1 METSVIKHVT
11 INKLWG
17 VKTISVDFDKHVN
30 IFIGLN
36 GSSKTTFLRLIEA
49 SLLVDLKV
57 FYTIDFESV
66 IIKIDNKT
74 IQSLVV
80 HKTEQNGELYINYQ
94 FNDEEQISILCNEIT
109 IQRPYRIPIRFRENQ
124 SMIKD
129 RIKGLINISW
139 LSVNRS
145 NLEYNEYE
153 RRDIEKLTDTVDYK
167 LQELEQNLT
176 LYQLQLESDSNK
188 VADKFKEDAI
198 SLMLYDINK
207 DSYGSD
213 AVERFASVDTKAMQ
227 ADLFKAYKALGVASD
242 KKDSIQNHIQKIRE
256 VINKVKEKQELT
268 LDDIFVLA
276 LIKRTLSIIDIANGH
291 AQKKKEIFAPI
302 EKLLECLKTFM
313 PEKIFLLNNNNSG
326 KLEFIF
332 KNDTEKEK
340 PIKLSS
346 LSSGEKQLFILLTES
361 LLQKNIPHVF
371 IADEPE
377 LSLHIGWQ
385 RIIIEKILEM
395 NPNAQIIVATHS
407 PEIAGNYPSNVIN
420 MKKIT
425 YYE

>member
-1 METSVIKHVT
+1 MGNSIIKHVT

-57 FYTIDFESV
+57 FYTIDFES
-66 IIKIDNKT
+66 ISINFEEGKIQTLIVNK
-74 IQSLVV
+74 SEL
-80 HKTEQNGELYINYQ
+80 NGELHINYI
-94 FNDEEQISILCNEIT
+94 FNNDEEISILCNEMT
-109 IQRPYRIPIRFRENQ
+109 IQRPYRIPIRYRENQ
-124 SMIKD
+124 MMVKN
-129 RIKGLINISW
+129 RISECVNISW
-139 LSVNRS
+139 LSVNRT
-145 NLEYNEYE
+145 NMDYNEYD
-153 RRDIEKLTDTVDYK
+153 RRDIEKIADTVDYK
-167 LQELEQNLT
+167 LQELETNLT

-198 SLMLYDINK
+198 SLMLYDISK

-227 ADLFKAYKALGVASD
+227 TDLFKAFRALGVAAD
-242 KKDSIQNHIQKIRE
+242 KREAIQNHIQKIRD
-256 VINKVKEKQELT
+256 VINKVKEKQDLT

-276 LIKRTLSIIDIANGH
+276 LIKRTLSIIDIANIH
-291 AQKKKEIFAPI
+291 DQKKKEIFAPI
-302 EKLLECLKTFM
+302 EKLLNCLKIFM
-313 PEKIFLLNNNNSG
+313 PEKIFLLNNNSG
-326 KLEFIF
+326 KLEFVF

-340 PIKLSS
+340 PINLSS

-361 LLQKNIPHVF
+361 LLQKNIPHIF

-385 RIIIEKILEM
+385 RIIIGKILEM